1 MRKPQKRELE
11 GYLAELTD
19 WIEERKKSLDYSLEQ
34 FDKLII
40 TLSSGSL
47 IFSVGFVKDIVKIT
61 EHTETQCLKVSW
73 CLFALSLI
81 SILISQITS
90 YFTNN
95 LEICLSIDEIKQ
107 IEKDKNYDD
116 SKFYVKKKRF
126 FIKFYNFLTI
136 LFNTI
141 SFLSLLLGIVIFIVF
156 INQNI

>member
-1 MRKPQKRELE
+1 MRKPQKKELDK
-11 GYLAELTD
+11 YVIELTN
-19 WIEERKKSLDYSLEQ
+19 WIEERKKTLDYSLEQ

-61 EHTETQCLKVSW
+61 EDTETQCLKVSW

-81 SILISQITS
+81 SVLISQITS

-95 LEICLSIDEIKQ
+95 LEIRLSIDEIKQ

-116 SKFYVKKKRF
+116 SKFCLRKKRF
-126 FIKFYNFLTI
+126 LIKFYNFSTI
-136 LFNTI
+136 LFNII
-141 SFLSLLLGIVIFIVF
+141 SFLSLLLGIVIFIIF